1 MFSLSPS
8 EKLRGLLVL
17 IFAGLFF
24 GQFEGGGTVFL
35 LCGTVGGM
43 LAIIWNK
50 YWIWGLCAICLSVSY
65 GQWRNDFD
73 FRHDTLST
81 RVNETIELK
90 GTVVS
95 FPDQREKNIRSIIK
109 TPEGRLLLIAGT
121 ETTFH
126 YGDRIEVK
134 GVVTKP
140 RSFIGFDYE
149 KHLRRF
155 GVQTL
160 IRNPLSVT
168 LLEGRGGS
176 LFLKGA
182 EQTRLFFARNLER
195 SLPAPHSTIA
205 MGVLLGVKNE
215 LPEFLQNDFKRS
227 GLQHLLVVSGFN
239 VTVILLFI
247 TFSLGRF
254 GRPVAFGGSVLALL
268 FFVAMTG
275 AEAPVLRAAIM
286 GGIVAWAAYMGRFS
300 DARNLVFL
308 SMVLIGI
315 AQPRI
320 VQTDIGFFLSSI
332 ATLGIVLGTPVMER
346 VLGWVPNRFELRTM
360 LAVTLSAQIAVFPIL
375 GLYFGN
381 FPLIGV
387 LSNLF
392 AEPIIPLSMVFSFGS
407 SILGILPETIA
418 RILGIPGFILIEFLL
433 QVAHFFGRVEPFP
446 ISRTVA
452 NVSLVL
458 VLGFFGWASFSRWFA
473 RTFFEKGKEL
483 GSCEELKN

>member
-1 MFSLSPS
+1 
-8 EKLRGLLVL
+8 
-17 IFAGLFF
+17 
-24 GQFEGGGTVFL
+24 
-35 LCGTVGGM
+35 
-43 LAIIWNK
+43 
-50 YWIWGLCAICLSVSY
+50 
-65 GQWRNDFD
+65 
-73 FRHDTLST
+73 
-81 RVNETIELK
+81 
-90 GTVVS
+90 
-95 FPDQREKNIRSIIK
+95 
-109 TPEGRLLLIAGT
+109 
-121 ETTFH
+121 
-126 YGDRIEVK
+126 
-134 GVVTKP
+134 
-140 RSFIGFDYE
+140 
-149 KHLRRF
+149 
-155 GVQTL
+155 
-160 IRNPLSVT
+160 
-168 LLEGRGGS
+168 
-176 LFLKGA
+176 
-182 EQTRLFFARNLER
+182 
-195 SLPAPHSTIA
+195 
-205 MGVLLGVKNE
+205 
-215 LPEFLQNDFKRS
+215 
-227 GLQHLLVVSGFN
+227 
-239 VTVILLFI
+239 
-247 TFSLGRF
+247 
-254 GRPVAFGGSVLALL
+254 VLALL

-433 QVAHFFGRVEPFP
+433 QVAWSRSLFREQLPMFP
-446 ISRTVA
+446 SSSFWDSSDGPVFPDGSRERF
-452 NVSLVL
+452 LKK
-458 VLGFFGWASFSRWFA
+458 
-473 RTFFEKGKEL
+473 EK
-483 GSCEELKN
+483 S